1 MQLYWIQH
9 FKSVEIHWFIVR
21 IHSSCNLYTDFDK
34 LQFWNGFFW
43 IGCYC
48 HWCRLSVLFLVRCL
62 GVFIVIVWQN
72 ISGSS
77 DIDKDEIIK
86 FSVTY
91 SLYFIAQIR
100 TRMLRWWHCS
110 KNRKN
115 MLAMGKLEISLCYT
129 AQLNPRFISWCFW
142 LIFFPIVPC
151 FFSRAIFIAFMRCK
165 SCVAASKTSSDIDVG
180 KIFDWHERRMH
191 PDYSHYFSRFIGKS
205 HCRVIIITIVTFERA
220 FKLNA
225 ALFYISNSNMSAHFF
240 SFFSSVWPM
249 LHMLERCRKRLSE

>member
-1 MQLYWIQH
+1 MYAHDNQTIHEIYLCNYIGYNN
-9 FKSVEIHWFIVR
+9 FKSVEIPRFIVR
-21 IHSSCNLYTDFDK
+21 IYPSCNLYTDFDK

-48 HWCRLSVLFLVRCL
+48 HWCRLSILFLVRCL

-110 KNRKN
+110 KSQKYACHGKIGNIF
-115 MLAMGKLEISLCYT
+115 MLYRSIESPFYLPMLLAD
-129 AQLNPRFISWCFW
+129 
-142 LIFFPIVPC
+142 
-151 FFSRAIFIAFMRCK
+151 FFSHHAVLFFELSLLHLC
-165 SCVAASKTSSDIDVG
+165 DV
-180 KIFDWHERRMH
+180 EA
-191 PDYSHYFSRFIGKS
+191 
-205 HCRVIIITIVTFERA
+205 V
-220 FKLNA
+220 
-225 ALFYISNSNMSAHFF
+225 
-240 SFFSSVWPM
+240 
-249 LHMLERCRKRLSE
+249 

>member
-9 FKSVEIHWFIVR
+9 FKSVGIHWFIVR

-34 LQFWNGFFW
+34 LQFWNGFLW

-48 HWCRLSVLFLVRCL
+48 NWCRLSVLFLVRCL
-62 GVFIVIVWQN
+62 AVCVFIVIVWQN

-77 DIDKDEIIK
+77 AIDKDEIIK

-110 KNRKN
+110 KSQKY
-115 MLAMGKLEISLCYT
+115 ACHGKIGNILSYT

-142 LIFFPIVPC
+142 LIFFSHHAVL
-151 FFSRAIFIAFMRCK
+151 FFELSLLHLC
-165 SCVAASKTSSDIDVG
+165 DV
-180 KIFDWHERRMH
+180 IEA
-191 PDYSHYFSRFIGKS
+191 
-205 HCRVIIITIVTFERA
+205 V
-220 FKLNA
+220 
-225 ALFYISNSNMSAHFF
+225 
-240 SFFSSVWPM
+240 
-249 LHMLERCRKRLSE
+249 